1 MRRISPALVLSV
13 LALLVASSGTAIA
26 AKKYLITS
34 KKQIAPKVLAQLTGA
49 RGPVGPVGA
58 VGPQGSTGAQGPVGA
73 QGAAGAQGDRGA
85 SGADAVV
92 ARTRIDYN
100 TGGIGTTFTA
110 GYEKLVTFVPFT
122 KQRDSTVIVLDANEL
137 AATTD
142 SVSNCTLELRID
154 DQPDGSNEGTDG
166 VVSGTA
172 TQSIPMF
179 MHATFEGIPAG
190 SHTVSIWGNTFGG
203 VPGTRCV
210 EDAGA
215 FQRSLFIT
223 EER

>member
-13 LALLVASSGTAIA
+13 VALLIACSGTAFA

-34 KKQIAPKVLAQLTGA
+34 THQISPKVLAQLKGN
-49 RGPVGPVGA
+49 RGPGGPAGVA
-58 VGPQGSTGAQGPVGA
+58 GPQGPAGSQGATGAPGA
-73 QGAAGAQGDRGA
+73 DGARGA

-92 ARTRIDYN
+92 ARTRFDWN
-100 TGGIGTTFTA
+100 DGGVGTQSTS
-110 GYEKLVTFVPFT
+110 YVNLVTLGTFT
-122 KQRDSTVIVLDANEL
+122 KQRDDTVVVLDANEL

-142 SVSNCTLELRID
+142 SVSTCTLELRID
-154 DQPDGSNEGTDG
+154 DQPDGTDQGSDG

-179 MHATFEGIPAG
+179 MHAVFAGLPSG
-190 SHTVSIWGNTFGG
+190 SHTVSVWGTTFGG
-203 VPGTRCV
+203 GPGTRCV
-210 EDAGA
+210 EDAGG
-215 FQRSLFIT
+215 FQRSIYIT